1 MKMRPLQGLQE
12 KKSRHVIVKDP
23 INITE
28 IKVPVKWFIEKIE
41 NSNISLNVV
50 ENSNTWQQDKMSRF
64 IELIYLNIPI
74 DHIYLT
80 ERKGRDYDIMTGS
93 HEIRT
98 MYKFYESKFFLTK
111 LEHVH
116 SLSGLAYFQ
125 LGDNLKNKFLDYKI
139 NMKLFRGNA
148 KMAAFIMRKQFVI

>member
-1 MKMRPLQGLQE
+1 MRPLQGLKE
-12 KKSRHVIVKDP
+12 KRSRHVIVKEP
-23 INITE
+23 IDITE

-50 ENSNTWQQDKMSRF
+50 ENSNTWQQNKMSRF

-80 ERKGRDYDIMTGS
+80 ERKGRNYDIMTGY
-93 HEIRT
+93 EQIRT
-98 MYKFYESKFFLTK
+98 MYNFYESKFFLTR

-125 LGDNLKNKFLDYKI
+125 LGDNLRSYFLDYKI
-139 NMKLFRGNA
+139 NMKLFRGNE
-148 KMAAFIMRKQFVI
+148 KMESFIMRKQFVI

>member
-1 MKMRPLQGLQE
+1 MKMRPLKGLQE
-12 KKSRHVIVKDP
+12 KTPTNVIVKDP

-28 IKVPVKWFIEKIE
+28 IKVPIKWFIEKIE
-41 NSNISLNVV
+41 NRNLLLCRI
-50 ENSNTWQQDKMSRF
+50 ENSNTWQPDKMSRF

-80 ERKGRDYDIMTGS
+80 ERKGRDYDIMSGS
-93 HEIRT
+93 HMIRT

-116 SLSGLAYFQ
+116 GLSGLAYFQ
-125 LGDNLKNKFLDYKI
+125 LGDNLRNKFLDYKI
-139 NMKLFRGNA
+139 NMKLFRGNE
-148 KMAAFIMRKQFVI
+148 KMAAFIMRKKFVI

>member
-28 IKVPVKWFIEKIE
+28 IKVPVKWFLEKIE
-41 NSNISLNVV
+41 NKNILLPRTQNSNI
-50 ENSNTWQQDKMSRF
+50 WQPDKMSRF

-74 DHIYLT
+74 DDIYLS
-80 ERKGRDYDIMTGS
+80 ERKGKDYGIMTGS
-93 HEIRT
+93 HQIRT

-139 NMKLFRGNA
+139 NMKLFRGNE

>member
-1 MKMRPLQGLQE
+1 MKMRPLQGLKE
-12 KKSRHVIVKDP
+12 KRSRHVIVKEP
-23 INITE
+23 IDITE

-50 ENSNTWQQDKMSRF
+50 ENSNTWQQNKMSRF

-80 ERKGRDYDIMTGS
+80 ERKGRNYDIMTGY
-93 HEIRT
+93 EQIRT
-98 MYKFYESKFFLTK
+98 MYNFYESKFFLTR

-125 LGDNLKNKFLDYKI
+125 LGDNLRSYFLDYKI
-139 NMKLFRGNA
+139 NMKLFRGNE
-148 KMAAFIMRKQFVI
+148 KMESFIMRKQFVI

>member
-28 IKVPVKWFIEKIE
+28 IKVPVKWFLEKIE
-41 NSNISLNVV
+41 NKNLLLCRT
-50 ENSNTWQQDKMSRF
+50 ENSNIWPLDKMSKF

-74 DHIYLT
+74 DHIYLS

-93 HEIRT
+93 HQIST
-98 MYKFYESKFFLTK
+98 MYKFYESKFFFTK